1 MDENSR
7 KMFFKIM
14 TIYYALTFL
23 KVLLNCSNI
32 FYKIGHK
39 GYLLSATNRRYKMNN
54 NDTFKVVKLLQDL
67 SNSLRGN
74 TNIYDSQYVD
84 NVKSRLPQ
92 IENAFYELKKYFDQQ
107 N

>member
-1 MDENSR
+1 
-7 KMFFKIM
+7 
-14 TIYYALTFL
+14 
-23 KVLLNCSNI
+23 
-32 FYKIGHK
+32 
-39 GYLLSATNRRYKMNN
+39 MNN

-74 TNIYDSQYVD
+74 TNIYDTQYVD

-92 IENAFYELKKYFDQQ
+92 IENAFFELKKYFDQQ

>member
-1 MDENSR
+1 
-7 KMFFKIM
+7 
-14 TIYYALTFL
+14 
-23 KVLLNCSNI
+23 
-32 FYKIGHK
+32 
-39 GYLLSATNRRYKMNN
+39 MNN

-74 TNIYDSQYVD
+74 TNIYDSQYVN

-92 IENAFYELKKYFDQQ
+92 IENAFFELKKYFDQQ

>member
-1 MDENSR
+1 
-7 KMFFKIM
+7 
-14 TIYYALTFL
+14 
-23 KVLLNCSNI
+23 
-32 FYKIGHK
+32 
-39 GYLLSATNRRYKMNN
+39 MNN

-84 NVKSRLPQ
+84 NVKNRLPQ
-92 IENAFYELKKYFDQQ
+92 IENAFFELKKYFDQQ